1 MNIYR
6 IQVVLLTGANTGIGL
21 ETAKFLAQLNAT
33 IYISKFTVNGMRR
46 LSHQRLFISR
56 QRR

>member
-33 IYISKFTVNGMRR
+33 IYISKFTVNWM
-46 LSHQRLFISR
+46 
-56 QRR
+56 